1 MSEVLISAGDASGD
15 VHAAELVLA
24 LRALRPDTR
33 CFGLGG
39 AHLERAGMEI
49 LVAQSDVA
57 VGGGV
62 EVLSALPRVFRAWRR
77 LEGAARARKP
87 ALAVLVDA
95 PDLHIPLARRLKR
108 AGVPILYYVS
118 PQVWA
123 WRTGRIAKIARR
135 VDRLAVIFPFEVGV
149 YAGSGLRVDFVG
161 HPLVD
166 PMRAVREKID
176 RSAVRAALGVA
187 PEQLLVLLLPGS
199 RHNEL
204 RYGLP
209 LQLATA
215 AELRALLPETAFVLA
230 VAPSV
235 RRAAVDAALA
245 AQSLDVKV
253 VEGRT
258 HEAMVAADA
267 ALVKPGTASLELAL
281 LGCPHVAAGRANPLS
296 VAVVRRMVRVPSML
310 LPNLI
315 AGAPIVPEFLQEQA
329 EPERIAI
336 ALAEL
341 LRGPAGA
348 LQRSRFEVVAQRL
361 GAGGAALRAAK
372 IACEMIDGGGAR

>member
-1 MSEVLISAGDASGD
+1 MSDVLISAGDASGD

-62 EVLSALPRVFRAWRR
+62 EVLGALPRVFRAWRR
-77 LEGAARARKP
+77 LEAAARARKP

-135 VDRLAVIFPFEVGV
+135 VDRMAVIFPFEVGV

-166 PMRAVREKID
+166 PMRAVREKTD
-176 RSAVRAALGVA
+176 RCAVRAELGVA
-187 PEQLLVLLLPGS
+187 PEQRLVLLLPGS

-209 LQLATA
+209 LQLAVA
-215 AELRALLPETAFVLA
+215 AKLRARLPECVFVLA

-245 AQSLDVKV
+245 SQALDVKV

-258 HEAMVAADA
+258 HEAMIAADA

-329 EPERIAI
+329 RPERIAS

-348 LQRSRFEVVAQRL
+348 LQKSRFEIVSQRL
-361 GAGGAALRAAK
+361 GAGGAAQRAAK
-372 IACEMIDGGGAR
+372 IASEMIDGGRAR

>member
-1 MSEVLISAGDASGD
+1 MSDVLISAGDASGD

-39 AHLERAGMEI
+39 THLERAGTEI
-49 LVAQSDVA
+49 LVSQSDVA
-57 VGGGV
+57 VGGMI
-62 EVLSALPRVFRAWRR
+62 EVLSAVPRVFAAWRR
-77 LEGAARARKP
+77 LEAAARARKP

-108 AGVPILYYVS
+108 AGVPILYYIS

-135 VDRLAVIFPFEVGV
+135 VDRMAVIFPFEVGV
-149 YAGSGLRVDFVG
+149 YAGSGLRADFVG

-166 PMRAVREKID
+166 PLRAVRERTD
-176 RSAVRAALGVA
+176 RGAARAALGVS

-209 LQLATA
+209 LQLESA
-215 AELRALLPETAFVLA
+215 ARLRALLPEVVVAVA
-230 VAPSV
+230 VAPSL
-235 RRAAVDAALA
+235 RRAEVDAVLA
-245 AQSLDVKV
+245 QQTLPVTV
-253 VEGRT
+253 VEGHT
-258 HEAMVAADA
+258 HEAMIAADA
-267 ALVKPGTASLELAL
+267 AIAKPGTASLELAL

-296 VAVVRRMVRVPSML
+296 VAIVRRMVRVPSML

-329 EPERIAI
+329 RPERIAS

-348 LQRSRFEVVAQRL
+348 LQKSRFEVVSQRL
-361 GAGGAALRAAK
+361 GAGGAAQHAAE